1 MKNKILKGI
10 RYLALGNRNK
20 KMISLFIVIFS
31 FLLAK
36 TTLAVCPVCAVAVG
50 AGLGL
55 SRWLGVDDLITGTW
69 VGGLLVT
76 ISWWT
81 VEWLDG
87 KNIKFKGR
95 KILIT
100 LAYYLLTI
108 VPLYFMGIMGH
119 PYNQFL
125 GIDKL
130 LLGIIVG
137 SIAFFFGS
145 MLNLWLK
152 KKNNGKVYIKFQRVI
167 IPVAILLV
175 ISLVWYLILKY

>member
-1 MKNKILKGI
+1 MKNKIIYFLT
-10 RYLALGNRNK
+10 L
-20 KMISLFIVIFS
+20 SLS
-31 FLLAK
+31 FLVAK
-36 TTLAVCPVCAVAVG
+36 TTFAVCPVCAIAVG

-81 VEWLDG
+81 VEWLDS
-87 KNIKFKGR
+87 KKIKFKGR

-108 VPLYFMGIMGH
+108 APLYYMGIMGH
-119 PYNQFL
+119 PYNQFW

-137 SIAFFFGS
+137 TIFFFGGS
-145 MLNLWLK
+145 ILNLWLK
-152 KKNNGKVYIKFQRVI
+152 KKNGGKVYIKFQRVI
-167 IPVAILLV
+167 IPVAILLL
-175 ISLVWYLILKY
+175 ISLFWYLLLKI

>member
-1 MKNKILKGI
+1 MKKFP
-10 RYLALGNRNK
+10 
-20 KMISLFIVIFS
+20 SLIIVLFS
-31 FLLAK
+31 FFLAK
-36 TTLAVCPVCAVAVG
+36 ITLAVCPVCAVAVG
-50 AGLGL
+50 VGLGL

-69 VGGLLVT
+69 IGGLLVT

-81 VEWLDG
+81 VDWLSS

-108 VPLYFMGIMGH
+108 VPLYYMGIMGH
-119 PYNQFL
+119 PYNQFW

-137 SIAFFFGS
+137 TIFFFGGS
-145 MLNLWLK
+145 ILNLWLK
-152 KKNNGKVYIKFQRVI
+152 KKNGGKVYIKFQRVI

-175 ISLVWYLILKY
+175 ISLVWYLLLKY

>member
-1 MKNKILKGI
+1 MKNKFVYFLT
-10 RYLALGNRNK
+10 L
-20 KMISLFIVIFS
+20 SLS
-31 FLLAK
+31 FLAAK

-76 ISWWT
+76 VSWWT
-81 VEWLDG
+81 VEWLG
-87 KNIKFKGR
+87 SKQIKFKGR

-108 VPLYFMGIMGH
+108 APLYYMGVMGH
-119 PYNQFL
+119 PYNQFF

-130 LLGIIVG
+130 LVGIIFGTIGFFGG
-137 SIAFFFGS
+137 SI
-145 MLNLWLK
+145 LNLWLK
-152 KKNNGKVYIKFQRVI
+152 KKNGGKVYIKFQRVL
-167 IPVAILLV
+167 IPVAILLL
-175 ISLVWYLILKY
+175 ISLTWYLILKI

>member
-1 MKNKILKGI
+1 MRNNLKAI
-10 RYLALGNRNK
+10 SHKPLAIGLS
-20 KMISLFIVIFS
+20 KMIVLLISAFS

-81 VEWLDG
+81 VDWLDS
-87 KNIKFKGR
+87 KKIKFKGR

-108 VPLYFMGIMGH
+108 VPLYYMGIMGH
-119 PYNQFL
+119 PYNQFWGL
-125 GIDKL
+125 DKL

-137 SIAFFFGS
+137 TVGFFGGS
-145 MLNLWLK
+145 MLNIWLK
-152 KKNNGKVYIKFQRVI
+152 KKNSGKVYIKFQRVI
-167 IPVAILLV
+167 IPVLILLI
-175 ISLVWYLILKY
+175 ISLAWYLILKI